1 MSCKLGGFVGLRHNE
16 VRDLTAK
23 LLTEVYKDVTREPK
37 LVNKSNDH
45 DEDLRADISARGV
58 WQPLQRAFFDV
69 KVFHPLAQS
78 YRNQSL
84 EATFRSME
92 NQKKRK
98 YNTKIQDKEYGSFTP
113 LIFSTNGGM
122 SRETSIFISK
132 LSEKIAEKR
141 DTRKSDVISWI
152 RRKYMFSIIRC
163 AIICIRG
170 TRSRRNYI
178 PDSITENISIA
189 HADGKIVENY
199 TT

>member
-1 MSCKLGGFVGLRHNE
+1 MAF
-16 VRDLTAK
+16 TAK